1 MTGTSRFNRTG
12 LSFVG
17 EDADA
22 GMGEMED
29 IWEEELKTRT
39 GEKEEEIFEKR
50 CLIQPHMKQFT
61 SEILE
66 STIFNIMQE
75 ATFEEFD
82 LFVPPKT
89 FIRGEKR

>member
-1 MTGTSRFNRTG
+1 MSRFNRTG
-12 LSFVG
+12 ISFVG

-22 GMGEMED
+22 GMGEMD
-29 IWEEELKTRT
+29 DVFEEELKGRT
-39 GEKEEEIFEKR
+39 GEDEDEIYEKR
-50 CLIQPHMKQFT
+50 LMIQPHMKGFA

-66 STIFNIMQE
+66 STLFNIMQE

-89 FIRGEKR
+89 FIRGGKR